1 MIGCLINQ
9 KKKVVTDA
17 IKETL
22 IEVAVLKVQKLD
34 RWKSLSQNVNL
45 VSSSCLYTYVD
56 NRY

>member
-17 IKETL
+17 IKGTL

-34 RWKSLSQNVNL
+34 RWKSLSQNVSFFEL
-45 VSSSCLYTYVD
+45 PLYVV
-56 NRY
+56 NRQ